1 MSSKKDLSPRK
12 TRTQGN
18 ATERDVNI
26 VLQSN
31 KQLNKLV
38 NQTDK
43 TKTPSGSVSDDPL
56 HNQSHSTEQ
65 LLSQPS
71 TSAVTC
77 ETTKDN
83 EFSEQDVFGTPV
95 ISPLRRFS
103 TLEDLQ
109 SNSEP
114 IKFNVDYME
123 GASSE
128 QLSDSDKTIF
138 SDFDATN
145 FDTNVKS
152 DSEQETLVPPP
163 KPLSPNTIARI
174 RGLFNKKT
182 TTVPAPPSATMATPP
197 TLMYTPP
204 GANQIFDGSSN
215 TTEFF
220 DRFDNYALV
229 FGWTDAIKLSQLRFY
244 LMSTPLQAYKLKLAT
259 GNAAGHTVTYAEMKK
274 HLKDS
279 FATSITS
286 EEYRRRLQNRRK
298 DPQESADTYYFDV
311 VYLCSK
317 VDKTMTDADIIRHLI
332 KGLPHALGKEIF
344 LKGKTKHSE
353 VLKELIEH
361 AKFESIV
368 GTSTNTDEIHNI
380 EIAVVQALKKLN
392 LLPTESKPESEV
404 NSHERPN
411 HGQNQNSN
419 RRGNGNRHNNRGRS
433 TGNNYRGNRRG
444 TRNAFRGNRGH
455 NYNYN
460 HNNRGY
466 LHNNYNRGRGPYR
479 GNYDRDYYGRSYY
492 PEPSYYGPRTGY
504 PPQPP
509 PPPGR
514 GAQAHHIDYH
524 DAPPP
529 PSHAYYTTYMPYQGN

>member
-1 MSSKKDLSPRK
+1 MSSNKDLSPHK
-12 TRTQGN
+12 TRTHGN
-18 ATERDVNI
+18 ATERDHQCRD
-26 VLQSN
+26 LR
-31 KQLNKLV
+31 
-38 NQTDK
+38 
-43 TKTPSGSVSDDPL
+43 
-56 HNQSHSTEQ
+56 
-65 LLSQPS
+65 
-71 TSAVTC
+71 
-77 ETTKDN
+77 TTKDN
-83 EFSEQDVFGTPV
+83 EFQEQDVFGTPV
-95 ISPLRRFS
+95 ISPVRRFS

-109 SNSEP
+109 SNSEA
-114 IKFNVDYME
+114 IKFNVDFMK

-128 QLSDSDKTIF
+128 QLSDSDKTLF

-145 FDTNVKS
+145 FDINVKS
-152 DSEQETLVPPP
+152 DNEQETLVPP

-174 RGLFNKKT
+174 RSLFYKK

-229 FGWTDAIKLSQLRFY
+229 FGWADAIKLSQLRFY
-244 LMSTPLQAYKLKLAT
+244 LMNTPLQANKLKLAA

-286 EEYRRRLQNRRK
+286 EEYRRRVQNRRK

-317 VDKTMTDADIIRHLI
+317 ADKNRNLI
-332 KGLPHALGKEIF
+332 KGLPHAL
-344 LKGKTKHSE
+344 
-353 VLKELIEH
+353 
-361 AKFESIV
+361 
-368 GTSTNTDEIHNI
+368 DEIHNI
-380 EIAVVQALKKLN
+380 EIAVDQALKELH
-392 LLPTESKPESEV
+392 LLPTESKPESE
-404 NSHERPN
+404 
-411 HGQNQNSN
+411 
-419 RRGNGNRHNNRGRS
+419 RG
-433 TGNNYRGNRRG
+433 YRRG

-466 LHNNYNRGRGPYR
+466 PHNNYNRGRGPYR

-492 PEPSYYGPRTGY
+492 PEPPYYGPRTGY

-514 GAQAHHIDYH
+514 GAQAHHIEYH